1 MTDLPII
8 DDYMTTDIIS
18 VQPDMDIY
26 KAIKILLDNRISGA
40 PVIDDKGHIV
50 GILSKKDCLKVVFS
64 ASYNKDPGGRVS
76 DHMSIDVET
85 VDVGT
90 SIIDLAERFLAGSY
104 RRFPVFNNGRL
115 VGIIS
120 RHDILKAIAEQW

>member
-1 MTDLPII
+1 MTDLPTI
-8 DDYMTTDIIS
+8 DDYMATDIIS
-18 VQPDMDIY
+18 VRPDTDIY

-40 PVIDDKGHIV
+40 PVIDDNGKLI

-64 ASYNKDPGGRVS
+64 ASYYQDLGGRVS
-76 DHMSIDVET
+76 DHMSTDVET
-85 VDVGT
+85 VDAGT

-104 RRFPVFNNGRL
+104 RRFPVVKRGNV